1 MTEWARVYKFYP
13 LRSALRNLN
22 EKRLKV
28 SMISELNDPFEFL
41 GYRFPNRQVRTAW
54 EKMRSS
60 VWNDKGLICFSESWS
75 NPVLWSHYA
84 DKHKGLA
91 LGFDVQK
98 QYLHKIDYIRDRPLF
113 DINNWTEAEKQ
124 KAIEV
129 SLGQK
134 FLHWSYEQEQRVF
147 VPLSECLQEEDLW
160 FKPFDGALRLA
171 EVVIG
176 AMSEATT
183 PEIRKAARNENLPTI
198 TTRLAFQSFN
208 IVKQLNSK
216 RQK

>member
-98 QYLHKIDYIRDRPLF
+98 QYLHKIDYIRERLKNLAIFVCSDRLWHPF
-113 DINNWTEAEKQ
+113 KEPCRCRNSPPFPA
-124 KAIEV
+124 
-129 SLGQK
+129 
-134 FLHWSYEQEQRVF
+134 F
-147 VPLSECLQEEDLW
+147 VM
-160 FKPFDGALRLA
+160 R
-171 EVVIG
+171 
-176 AMSEATT
+176 
-183 PEIRKAARNENLPTI
+183 
-198 TTRLAFQSFN
+198 
-208 IVKQLNSK
+208 
-216 RQK
+216 

>member
-13 LRSALRNLN
+13 LESALRNLR

-41 GYRFPNRQVRTAW
+41 GYRFSNRRVRTAW
-54 EKMRSS
+54 ENMRSF

-84 DKHKGLA
+84 DKHQGLA
-91 LGFDVQK
+91 LGFDIKK
-98 QYLHKIDYIRDRPLF
+98 QHLHKIKYIGDRPLF
-113 DINNWTEAEKQ
+113 DIDNWTEGEKH
-124 KAIEV
+124 KAIEL

-134 FLHWSYEQEQRVF
+134 FLHWSYEQEQRIF
-147 VPLSECLQEEDLW
+147 VPLSECSHEDGLW
-160 FKPFDGALRLA
+160 FKPFDGELRLA

-176 AMSEATT
+176 AKSETT
-183 PEIRKAARNENLPTI
+183 SPVIRKAASNASLPTI
-198 TTRLAFQSFN
+198 TARLAFQSFN
-208 IVKQLNSK
+208 VVRQLNSK